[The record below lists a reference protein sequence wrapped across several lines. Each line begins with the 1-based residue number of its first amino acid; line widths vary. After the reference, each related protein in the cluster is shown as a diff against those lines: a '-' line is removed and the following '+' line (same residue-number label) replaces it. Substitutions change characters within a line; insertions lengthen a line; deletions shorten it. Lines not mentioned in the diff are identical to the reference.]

1 MRPKGDFRF
10 ICCLRFQCEVL
21 HIVGEE
27 ERRGQDIL
35 LEAHLVLKRFLAKM
49 FRYGAGRIKQDF

>member
-1 MRPKGDFRF
+1 MRQKGDFRF

-27 ERRGQDIL
+27 ERRGQDVL
-35 LEAHLVLKRFLAKM
+35 LEAHLVLKRFWRRCSGMVQVGL
-49 FRYGAGRIKQDF
+49 KQDF